1 MHRNIDGL
9 DCLFLAE
16 GIGDFVC
23 TLAIPGLD
31 FITLSFPFLSWGY
44 KAIGMGC

>member
-1 MHRNIDGL
+1 MASL
-9 DCLFLAE
+9 DYLILAG

-31 FITLSFPFLSWGY
+31 FITRLFPSLPGGC
-44 KAIGMGC
+44 KAVGMGC